1 MERDSL
7 ACAGSFRSFTN
18 LLTGASLPVVVE
30 WVTELLP

>member
-1 MERDSL
+1 MRGKL
-7 ACAGSFRSFTN
+7 PFVFTN